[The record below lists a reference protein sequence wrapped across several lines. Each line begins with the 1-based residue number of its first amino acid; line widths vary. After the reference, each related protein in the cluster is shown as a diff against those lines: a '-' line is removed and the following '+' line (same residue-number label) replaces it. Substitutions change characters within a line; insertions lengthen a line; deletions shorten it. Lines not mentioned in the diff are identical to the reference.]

1 MSNTTIKGRVSVIGA
16 TQKVSDK
23 FTKRDFVI
31 ETADQFPQLIS
42 LQVTQDKCGLLDS
55 IKLGSEVTAHVN
67 IRGRKWTDKE
77 GVDKYFNTLECWK
90 IETAAQTSQT
100 APVQTSNI
108 PAGGSGGDGL
118 PF

>member
-1 MSNTTIKGRVSVIGA
+1 MSNTIIKGRVSVIGA
-16 TQKVSDK
+16 TQQVSDK

-31 ETADQFPQLIS
+31 ETTDQYPQLIS
-42 LQVTQDKCGLLDS
+42 LQVTQDKCGLLDT
-55 IKLGSEVTAHVN
+55 IRLGSEITAHVN

-90 IETAAQTSQT
+90 IEAAAQTSQ
-100 APVQTSNI
+100 PVQVQTSNI
-108 PAGGSGGDGL
+108 PSGGSGGDGL